1 MHKHCS
7 DEISMASDKFLNEP
21 ERVKELEDMGYK
33 VTAKDLQEGFV
44 PIDKFAPEN
53 LEEVEDNIQK
63 RFSL

>member
-53 LEEVEDNIQK
+53 LKKVEDNISD

>member
-1 MHKHCS
+1 
-7 DEISMASDKFLNEP
+7 MASDKFLNEP

-44 PIDKFAPEN
+44 PTDKFAPDN
-53 LEEVEDNIQK
+53 LKKVEDNISD